1 MLKSLFIAKGE
12 VFKGCGGMLSGIRI
26 IDFSQYLPGP
36 YATMRLADKGAE
48 VIVVEPLEGEASRNL
63 ELKSEGTSLLYLANN
78 RNKKSIAINLK
89 EPKGL
94 QLALDLIKEADVVVE
109 SFRSGVMKRLGLD
122 YETVKKVK
130 NDIIYCSISGFGQM
144 GQMSHLGSHDLNYL
158 AISGVLAQL
167 KDERGRPI
175 IPSVQLADHLGS
187 FNCTEEILTAI
198 IKRSKT
204 NEGSYIDLSLVD
216 ALVSIMGTN
225 YTHYCEANQ
234 YRGVPELIGE
244 KSCYNIYETQDGRY
258 VAFAALEQKFWTNFC
273 KAVGKEE
280 WIPLHKE
287 TCPFFYKEIT
297 EFFKKRTLEQWTQFS
312 FKVDCC
318 LTPILEINEI
328 RDFPFLKE
336 RKLFFDEKNKG
347 SGIASFFSQ
356 NLSGASRPPQLGEDT
371 EEILSSILH
380 YSPMKIKSLINT
392 RIVRSGGKN

>member
-1 MLKSLFIAKGE
+1 MLKSLFIAKVE
-12 VFKGCGGMLSGIRI
+12 VFKGCGRVLSGIRI

-48 VIVVEPLEGEASRNL
+48 VIVVEPLEGEASRHL

-89 EPKGL
+89 EPKGQ

-109 SFRSGVMKRLGLD
+109 SFRPDVMKRLGLD

-167 KDERGRPI
+167 KDERGRPT

-225 YTHYCEANQ
+225 YMHYSEANQ

-258 VAFAALEQKFWTNFC
+258 VAFAALEQKFWINFC

-287 TCPFFYKEIT
+287 TCPFFNKEIT

-318 LTPILEINEI
+318 LTPILEITEI
-328 RDFPFLKE
+328 TDFPFLKE
-336 RKLFFDEKNKG
+336 RNLFLDEKNKG
-347 SGIASFFSQ
+347 SAIASFFSQ
-356 NLSGASRPPQLGEDT
+356 NLSGASRPPLLGEDT

-380 YSPMKIKSLINT
+380 YSPMKIKSLINNK
-392 RIVRSGGKN
+392 IVRSGVKN

>member
-1 MLKSLFIAKGE
+1 
-12 VFKGCGGMLSGIRI
+12 MLSGIRI

-48 VIVVEPLEGEASRNL
+48 VIVVEPLEGESSRHL

-89 EPKGL
+89 EPKGQ

-109 SFRSGVMKRLGLD
+109 SFRPSVMKRLGLD
-122 YETVKKVK
+122 YETVKKIK

-167 KDERGRPI
+167 KDERGRPMV
-175 IPSVQLADHLGS
+175 PSVQLADHLGS
-187 FNCTEEILTAI
+187 FNCTEEILTAM

-225 YTHYCEANQ
+225 YMHYSEAKQ

-258 VAFAALEQKFWTNFC
+258 VAFAALEEKFWTNFC

-287 TCPFFYKEIT
+287 TCPFFHKEIT

-328 RDFPFLKE
+328 IDFPFLKE
-336 RKLFFDEKNKG
+336 RNLFLDEKNKG
-347 SGIASFFSQ
+347 SSIASFFSQ
-356 NLSGASRPPQLGEDT
+356 NLSGVSRPPQVGEDT
-371 EEILSSILH
+371 EEILSSILN
-380 YSPMKIKSLINT
+380 YSPIKIKSLINT
-392 RIVRSGGKN
+392 KIVRSGVKN